1 MGISSSAGGPATPGA
16 AGTPGK
22 SVFTP
27 EQMASL
33 GIEQGASSPS
43 RGRSDA
49 PAARTPGTTPAQP
62 VKITLQ
68 TPEGEPVQLPTS
80 ERLSRQ
86 ASRHAC
92 VACSACTT
100 DATGHDHR
108 LPHPTSDDE
117 CASRGRHAG
126 PDAVAW
132 LHAAIQLCFYVIA
145 ICCSGDNSC
154 IYVLYRTMYCMH
166 EHREDL

>member
-1 MGISSSAGGPATPGA
+1 MKNSLFSPEQLASMGISSSAGGPATPGA

-80 ERLSRQ
+80 ERLSR
-86 ASRHAC
+86 R
-92 VACSACTT
+92 VATCLRRLQRL
-100 DATGHDHR
+100 HHR
-108 LPHPTSDDE
+108 CHWS
-117 CASRGRHAG
+117 
-126 PDAVAW
+126 
-132 LHAAIQLCFYVIA
+132 
-145 ICCSGDNSC
+145 
-154 IYVLYRTMYCMH
+154 
-166 EHREDL
+166 